1 MDKFVN
7 MTPHSINLVTITG
20 HSALTTIEPSG
31 QTLRVPRP
39 KDEKVTEV
47 TVGTSDRRMNGTA
60 TVTVNRKVFAG
71 LSAVVVDA
79 EGNETA
85 LPEPVEGTY
94 YIVSRIACEA
104 MPERSD
110 LLMVDGTVRDENG
123 RIIGCTGFSVL

>member
-1 MDKFVN
+1 MDNFVN
-7 MTPHSINLVTITG
+7 MTPHSINLVDSEHT
-20 HSALTTIEPSG
+20 ALTTIEPSG

-39 KDEKVTEV
+39 KNEMVSEL
-47 TVGTSDRRMNGTA
+47 TVGTA

-79 EGNETA
+79 DGNETA
-85 LPEPVEGTY
+85 LSEPVEGTY

-123 RIIGCTGFSVL
+123 RIIGCTGFAVL

>member
-1 MDKFVN
+1 MDNFVN
-7 MTPHSINLVTITG
+7 MTPHSINLRKDGKAV
-20 HSALTTIEPSG
+20 ATIEPSFLL
-31 QTLRVPRP
+31 LRVPRP
-39 KDEKVTEV
+39 KDEMVREL
-47 TVGTSDRRMNGTA
+47 TVYGEDGTA

-110 LLMVDGTVRDENG
+110 LLMVDGTVRDDNG

>member
-1 MDKFVN
+1 MDNFVN
-7 MTPHSINLVTITG
+7 MTPHSINLRKGGKAV
-20 HSALTTIEPSG
+20 ATIEPSG
-31 QTLRVPRP
+31 NQLRVPRP
-39 KDEKVTEV
+39 KDEMVSEL
-47 TVGTSDRRMNGTA
+47 TVGTA

-79 EGNETA
+79 DGNETA
-85 LPEPVEGTY
+85 LPEPAEGTY

-123 RIIGCTGFSVL
+123 RIIGCTGFAVL

>member
-1 MDKFVN
+1 MDNFVN
-7 MTPHSINLVTITG
+7 MTPHSINLVDSD
-20 HSALTTIEPSG
+20 HSALATIEPSFLL
-31 QTLRVPRP
+31 LRVPRP
-39 KDEKVTEV
+39 KDEMVREL
-47 TVGTSDRRMNGTA
+47 TVGTA

-110 LLMVDGTVRDENG
+110 LLMVDGTVRDDNG

>member
-1 MDKFVN
+1 MDNFVN
-7 MTPHSINLVTITG
+7 MTPHNINLIDSPITETF
-20 HSALTTIEPSG
+20 SIRIVPSG

-39 KDEKVTEV
+39 KNEMVREL
-47 TVGTSDRRMNGTA
+47 TVGTAN
-60 TVTVNRKVFAG
+60 VTVNRKVFAG

-79 EGNETA
+79 DGNKTA

-123 RIIGCTGFSVL
+123 RIIGCTGFAVL

>member
-1 MDKFVN
+1 MDNFVN
-7 MTPHSINLVTITG
+7 MTPHSSTVLSSIPGLKG
-20 HSALTTIEPSG
+20 HVVLETIEPSG

-39 KDEKVTEV
+39 KDEMVSEL
-47 TVGTSDRRMNGTA
+47 TVGTA

-79 EGNETA
+79 DGNETA

-123 RIIGCTGFSVL
+123 RIIGCTGFAVL

>member
-1 MDKFVN
+1 MDNFVN

-39 KDEKVTEV
+39 KDEMVSEL
-47 TVGTSDRRMNGTA
+47 TVGTA

>member
-1 MDKFVN
+1 MDNFVN
-7 MTPHSINLVTITG
+7 MTPHSINLVNSEHT
-20 HSALTTIEPSG
+20 ALTTIEPSG

-39 KDEKVTEV
+39 KDVMVSEL
-47 TVGTSDRRMNGTA
+47 TVGTA

-79 EGNETA
+79 DGNETA
-85 LPEPVEGTY
+85 LSEPVEGTY

-123 RIIGCTGFSVL
+123 RIIGCTGFAVL

>member
-1 MDKFVN
+1 MDNFVN
-7 MTPHSINLVTITG
+7 MTPHSINLVDSD

-31 QTLRVPRP
+31 KTLRVPRP
-39 KDEKVTEV
+39 LDEKVTEV
-47 TVGTSDRRMNGTA
+47 TVGTA

-79 EGNETA
+79 DGNETA
-85 LPEPVEGTY
+85 LAEPESGTY

-123 RIIGCTGFSVL
+123 RIIGCTGFAVL